1 MTATARNIIDV
12 ESSLYSRREA
22 LHQQHAKLTE
32 EHGAAALAA
41 AEGVPDATKRIPAIN
56 QELREI
62 QDELAA
68 LDAAET
74 ALDRRKHAAKIQ
86 ARIDDV
92 KAAEAATPKAAEAVS
107 AAWDKFAATMG
118 AMGSAW
124 RELESA
130 TQAANELARKCQT
143 AGAMPNRFESNTD
156 LRLTMLQELAGKL
169 LWIETKDKIEPNHH
183 SFGNTPA
190 TPAEIRERIDYSLN
204 KLQQNVKHH
213 ADRAVKVI
221 QRDA

>member
-1 MTATARNIIDV
+1 MTATARNIDEV
-12 ESSLYSRREA
+12 ENSLDARRQA
-22 LHQQHAKLTE
+22 LEMRRSQLQGE
-32 EHGAAALAA
+32 YEAAALAT
-41 AEGVPDATKRIPAIN
+41 AEGDDNATKRVPAIK
-56 QELREI
+56 QELREL
-62 QDELAA
+62 QDELTA

-74 ALDRRKHAAKIQ
+74 AIDRRKHTAIIQ
-86 ARIDDV
+86 ARIDEV

-107 AAWDKFAATMG
+107 AAWDKFAATIG

-124 RELESA
+124 RDLEAA
-130 TQAANELARKCQT
+130 TKGVNELGRKCQS
-143 AGAMPNRFESNTD
+143 AGAVPGHSELSND
-156 LRLTMLQELAGKL
+156 LRLTMLQDLAGKL
-169 LWIETKDKIEPNHH
+169 LFIETKDQIQPNHH

-190 TPAEIRERIDYSLN
+190 TTAEVRERIDYSLN

>member
-74 ALDRRKHAAKIQ
+74 ALDRRKHAAMIQ
-86 ARIDDV
+86 ARIDEV

-107 AAWDKFAATMG
+107 AAWDKFAATIG

-124 RELESA
+124 RDLEAA
-130 TQAANELARKCQT
+130 TKGANELGRKCQS
-143 AGAMPNRFESNTD
+143 AGAVPGHSELSND
-156 LRLTMLQELAGKL
+156 LRLTMLQDLAGKL
-169 LWIETKDKIEPNHH
+169 LFIETKDQIQPNHH
-183 SFGNTPA
+183 RFGNTPA
-190 TPAEIRERIDYSLN
+190 TPAEVRERIDYSLN

>member
-12 ESSLYSRREA
+12 ESTLHSRREA

-68 LDAAET
+68 LNAADT
-74 ALDRRKHAAKIQ
+74 ALDRRKHAAMIR
-86 ARIDDV
+86 ARVDDV
-92 KAAEAATPKAAEAVS
+92 KAAEAAAPKAAAAVS
-107 AAWDKFAATMG
+107 AAWDKFAATMVD
-118 AMGSAW
+118 MGSAW

-130 TQAANELARKCQT
+130 THAANDLAYKCQAAGAAAVRNEV
-143 AGAMPNRFESNTD
+143 SNG
-156 LRLTMLQELAGKL
+156 LRLTMLQDLAGKL
-169 LWIETKDKIEPNHH
+169 LFIETKDKIEPNHH

-190 TPAEIRERIDYSLN
+190 TPAEVRERIEYSLN
-204 KLQQNVKHH
+204 KLQLNVTNHTE
-213 ADRAVKVI
+213 RAVKVI